1 MDELLQI
8 ADIAHAIELA
18 VAPVFLL
25 TGIAGILTVLST
37 RLSRITDRARV
48 LETRLLEEE
57 EEEIKQRLQKESKVL
72 WHRVKLTNSAISLCT
87 SAALLVCMVIAVI
100 FLGHYSVLN
109 LSPVI
114 SILFV
119 GAMLVLIVG
128 LLMFLREVHLATQTM
143 KSGMQLTLYD
153 KSR

>member
-109 LSPVI
+109 LSSVI

-143 KSGMQLTLYD
+143 KSGMKLTLDD